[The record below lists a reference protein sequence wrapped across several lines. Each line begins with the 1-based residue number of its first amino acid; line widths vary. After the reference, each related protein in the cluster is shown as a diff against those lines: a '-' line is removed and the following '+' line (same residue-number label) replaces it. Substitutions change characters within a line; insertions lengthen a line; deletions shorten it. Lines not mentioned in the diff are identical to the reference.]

1 MGRREANKQR
11 KREAL
16 EGEGLRLFLEGGYD
30 RASIEQIAQA
40 AGVARGT
47 YYLYFADKLSLFDT
61 LMERWFEPVMG
72 VLDDVEGKLGETTSK
87 ADTLRLYEQMGMAL
101 AIVGL
106 ANQREILLAFRENRR
121 SGEAGEKLRQRE
133 IAILD
138 KVTRLTEVAQERG
151 LIRVGNPRLV
161 SLIIFGAVERLYYEA
176 LLEGDLGADLET
188 VAQDVVRLFASTMD
202 LPVA

>member
-11 KREAL
+11 KRDAL

-30 RASIEQIAQA
+30 RASIEQIAAA

-47 YYLYFADKLSLFDT
+47 YYLYFTDKLALFET

-72 VLDDVEGKLGETTSK
+72 VLDDVEGKLAGTTNKS
-87 ADTLRLYEQMGMAL
+87 DTLRVYEQMGLAL

-106 ANQREILLAFRENRR
+106 ANREEILLAFRENRR
-121 SGEAGEKLRQRE
+121 SGEAGERLRERE
-133 IAILD
+133 VALLD
-138 KVTRLTEVAQERG
+138 KVTRLTELAEERG
-151 LIRVGNPRLV
+151 LIRVGNARLV

-176 LLEGDLGADLET
+176 LLGSELGADLT
-188 VAQDVVRLFASTMD
+188 SVTRDVVRLFASTMD
-202 LPVA
+202 LPV